1 MKKFLLFFLLII
13 LLIGGSLGFYG
24 YSLYD
29 KAIKEEPLASKI
41 EEIQSDKNYIKFSKL
56 PKDYLNAVVSVE
68 DRRFYKHGAIDLR
81 SIGRAIYV
89 NITNFDLREG
99 GSTITQQLAK
109 NIYFIDMDPFPRK
122 LAEIFMAYAIE
133 DNYSKEEIL
142 ELYVNTSYFG
152 DGYYGIKE
160 ACNGYLN
167 KEPSQTN
174 LNECTMMAGIPNA
187 PSVYAPTKNPDL
199 TKSRQKHVL
208 KTMVENGYITQ
219 EEADRDS
226 GTVLKIPFFI
236 IKHFPKIKIFLA
248 N

>member
-13 LLIGGSLGFYG
+13 FLIGGSLGL
-24 YSLYD
+24 YSYYLYD
-29 KAIKEEPLASKI
+29 NAIKKEPLASKI
-41 EEIQSDKNYIKFSKL
+41 EKIQSDKNYIKFSEL

-89 NITNFDLREG
+89 NIKNFDLREG

-109 NIYFIDMDPFPRK
+109 NIYFIDMNPFSRK
-122 LAEIFMAYAIE
+122 LAEIFMAYDIE
-133 DNYSKEEIL
+133 NNYSKEEIL

-152 DGYYGIKE
+152 DGYYGIKK

-167 KEPSQTN
+167 KEPN
-174 LNECTMMAGIPNA
+174 EMDLNECTMMAGIPNA

-208 KTMVENGYITQ
+208 KTMVENEYISQ
-219 EEADRDS
+219 EEAN
-226 GTVLKIPFFI
+226 KII
-236 IKHFPKIKIFLA
+236 NK
-248 N
+248 

>member
-1 MKKFLLFFLLII
+1 MKKFLLILLLII
-13 LLIGGSLGFYG
+13 ILIAASLGIYG
-24 YSLYD
+24 YSLYSQ
-29 KAIKEEPLASKI
+29 AIKEEPLISKI
-41 EEIQSDKNYIKFSKL
+41 EQIQSDENYVKYEDL
-56 PKDYLNAVVSVE
+56 PQDYLDAVVSVE
-68 DRRFYKHGAIDLR
+68 DRRFYDHGAIDLR

-89 NITNFDLREG
+89 NITNFELREG

-109 NIYFIDMDPFPRK
+109 NIYFIDMNPFSRK

-160 ACNGYLN
+160 ACNGYLD
-167 KEPSQTN
+167 KEPSEMD

-199 TKSRQKHVL
+199 TKIRQEHVL
-208 KTMVENGYITQ
+208 ETMVGNGYISQ
-219 EEADRDS
+219 EEADE
-226 GTVLKIPFFI
+226 I
-236 IKHFPKIKIFLA
+236 INA
-248 N
+248 NT

>member
-13 LLIGGSLGFYG
+13 FLIGGSLGLYG
-24 YSLYD
+24 YYLYD
-29 KAIKEEPLASKI
+29 NAIKKEPLASKI
-41 EEIQSDKNYIKFSKL
+41 EKIQSDKNYIKFSEL

-89 NITNFDLREG
+89 NIKNFDLREG

-109 NIYFIDMDPFPRK
+109 NIYFIDMNPFSRK
-122 LAEIFMAYAIE
+122 LSEKFMAYDIE
-133 DNYSKEEIL
+133 NNYSKEEIL

-167 KEPSQTN
+167 KEPN
-174 LNECTMMAGIPNA
+174 EMDLNECTMMAGIPNA

-208 KTMVENGYITQ
+208 KTMVENEYISQ
-219 EEADRDS
+219 EEAN
-226 GTVLKIPFFI
+226 KII
-236 IKHFPKIKIFLA
+236 NK
-248 N
+248 

>member
-13 LLIGGSLGFYG
+13 FLIGGSLGLYG
-24 YSLYD
+24 YYLYD
-29 KAIKEEPLASKI
+29 NAIKKEPLASKI
-41 EEIQSDKNYIKFSKL
+41 EKIQSDKNYIKFSEL
-56 PKDYLNAVVSVE
+56 PKNYLNAVVSVE
-68 DRRFYKHGAIDLR
+68 DRRFYKHGAIDLH

-89 NITNFDLREG
+89 NIKNFDLREG

-109 NIYFIDMDPFPRK
+109 NIYFIDMNPFSRK
-122 LAEIFMAYAIE
+122 LAEIFMAYDIE
-133 DNYSKEEIL
+133 NNYSKEEIL

-167 KEPSQTN
+167 KEPN
-174 LNECTMMAGIPNA
+174 EMDLNECTMMAGIPNA

-208 KTMVENGYITQ
+208 KTMVENEYISQ
-219 EEADRDS
+219 EEAN
-226 GTVLKIPFFI
+226 KII
-236 IKHFPKIKIFLA
+236 NK
-248 N
+248 

>member
-1 MKKFLLFFLLII
+1 MKKFLLILLFIII
-13 LLIGGSLGFYG
+13 LIVASLGIYG
-24 YSLYD
+24 YSLYNQ
-29 KAIKEEPLASKI
+29 AIKEEPLISKI
-41 EEIQSDKNYIKFSKL
+41 EQIQSDENYVKYEDL
-56 PKDYLNAVVSVE
+56 PQDYLNAVVSVE
-68 DRRFYKHGAIDLR
+68 DRRFYDHGAIDLR

-89 NITNFDLREG
+89 NITNFELREG

-109 NIYFIDMDPFPRK
+109 NIYFIDMNPFSRK

-160 ACNGYLN
+160 ACNGYLD
-167 KEPSQTN
+167 KEPSEMD

-199 TKSRQKHVL
+199 TKSRQEHVL
-208 KTMVENGYITQ
+208 ETMVGNGYISQ
-219 EEADRDS
+219 EEANE
-226 GTVLKIPFFI
+226 I
-236 IKHFPKIKIFLA
+236 I
-248 N
+248 NSNT

>member
-1 MKKFLLFFLLII
+1 
-13 LLIGGSLGFYG
+13 
-24 YSLYD
+24 
-29 KAIKEEPLASKI
+29 
-41 EEIQSDKNYIKFSKL
+41 
-56 PKDYLNAVVSVE
+56 
-68 DRRFYKHGAIDLR
+68 
-81 SIGRAIYV
+81 
-89 NITNFDLREG
+89 
-99 GSTITQQLAK
+99 
-109 NIYFIDMDPFPRK
+109 MDPFPRK

-133 DNYSKEEIL
+133 DNYSKEKIL

-167 KEPSQTN
+167 KEPSQMN

>member
-13 LLIGGSLGFYG
+13 FLIGGSLGLYG
-24 YSLYD
+24 YYLYD
-29 KAIKEEPLASKI
+29 NAIKKEPLVSKI
-41 EEIQSDKNYIKFSKL
+41 EKIQSDKNYIKFSEL

-68 DRRFYKHGAIDLR
+68 DRRFYKHGAIDLH

-89 NITNFDLREG
+89 NIKNFDLREG

-109 NIYFIDMDPFPRK
+109 NIYFIDMNPFSRK
-122 LAEIFMAYAIE
+122 LAEIFMAYDIE
-133 DNYSKEEIL
+133 NNYSKEEIL

-167 KEPSQTN
+167 KEPN
-174 LNECTMMAGIPNA
+174 EMDLNECTMMAGIPNA

-208 KTMVENGYITQ
+208 KTMVENEYISQ
-219 EEADRDS
+219 EEAN
-226 GTVLKIPFFI
+226 KII
-236 IKHFPKIKIFLA
+236 NK
-248 N
+248 

>member
-133 DNYSKEEIL
+133 DNYSKEKIL

-167 KEPSQTN
+167 KEPSQMN

-199 TKSRQKHVL
+199 TNSRQKHVL

>member
-29 KAIKEEPLASKI
+29 KALKEEPLASKI
-41 EEIQSDKNYIKFSKL
+41 EKIQSDKNYIKFSKL

-68 DRRFYKHGAIDLR
+68 DRRFYNHGAIDLR

-109 NIYFIDMDPFPRK
+109 
-122 LAEIFMAYAIE
+122 IFMAYAIE

-167 KEPSQTN
+167 KEPSQMN

-236 IKHFPKIKIFLA
+236 IKHFPKIKFS
-248 N
+248 

>member
-13 LLIGGSLGFYG
+13 FLIGGSLGLYG
-24 YSLYD
+24 YYLYD
-29 KAIKEEPLASKI
+29 NAIKKEPLASKI
-41 EEIQSDKNYIKFSKL
+41 EKIQSDKNYIKFSEL
-56 PKDYLNAVVSVE
+56 PKNYLNAVVSVE
-68 DRRFYKHGAIDLR
+68 DRRFYKHGAIDLH

-89 NITNFDLREG
+89 NIKNFDLREG

-109 NIYFIDMDPFPRK
+109 NIYFIDMNPFSRK
-122 LAEIFMAYAIE
+122 LAEIFMAYDIE
-133 DNYSKEEIL
+133 NNYSKEEIL

-167 KEPSQTN
+167 KEPN
-174 LNECTMMAGIPNA
+174 EMDLNECTMIAGIPNA

-208 KTMVENGYITQ
+208 KTMVENEYISQ
-219 EEADRDS
+219 EEAN
-226 GTVLKIPFFI
+226 KII
-236 IKHFPKIKIFLA
+236 NK
-248 N
+248 

>member
-13 LLIGGSLGFYG
+13 FLIGGSLGLYG
-24 YSLYD
+24 YYLYD
-29 KAIKEEPLASKI
+29 NAIKKDPLASKI
-41 EEIQSDKNYIKFSKL
+41 EKIQSDKNYIKFSEL

-68 DRRFYKHGAIDLR
+68 DRRFYKHGAIDLH

-89 NITNFDLREG
+89 NIKNFDLREG

-109 NIYFIDMDPFPRK
+109 NIYFIDMNPFSRK
-122 LAEIFMAYAIE
+122 LAEIFMAYDIE
-133 DNYSKEEIL
+133 NNYSKEEIL

-167 KEPSQTN
+167 KEPN
-174 LNECTMMAGIPNA
+174 EMDLNECTMMAGIPNA

-208 KTMVENGYITQ
+208 KTMVENEYISQ
-219 EEADRDS
+219 EEAN
-226 GTVLKIPFFI
+226 KII
-236 IKHFPKIKIFLA
+236 NK
-248 N
+248 

>member
-29 KAIKEEPLASKI
+29 KALKEEPLASKI
-41 EEIQSDKNYIKFSKL
+41 EKIQSDKNYIKFSKL

-68 DRRFYKHGAIDLR
+68 DRRFYNHGAIDLR

-167 KEPSQTN
+167 KEPSQMN

-199 TKSRQKHVL
+199 TKSRQEHVL
-208 KTMVENGYITQ
+208 ETMVENGYISQ
-219 EEADRDS
+219 EKAEE
-226 GTVLKIPFFI
+226 I
-236 IKHFPKIKIFLA
+236 INA
-248 N
+248 NT

>member
-29 KAIKEEPLASKI
+29 KALKEEPLASKI
-41 EEIQSDKNYIKFSKL
+41 EKIQSDKNYIKFSKL

-68 DRRFYKHGAIDLR
+68 DRRFYNHGAIDLR

-122 LAEIFMAYAIE
+122 LAEIFMAFSLE

-167 KEPSQTN
+167 KEPNEMN
-174 LNECTMMAGIPNA
+174 LNESSMMAGIPNA

-199 TKSRQKHVL
+199 TKKRQEHVL
-208 KTMVENGYITQ
+208 ETMVKNNYITQ
-219 EEADRDS
+219 EQADE
-226 GTVLKIPFFI
+226 I
-236 IKHFPKIKIFLA
+236 I
-248 N
+248 

>member
-1 MKKFLLFFLLII
+1 MKKFLLFFLLVII
-13 LLIGGSLGFYG
+13 LIGGLLGLYG
-24 YSLYD
+24 YSLYST
-29 KAIKEEPLASKI
+29 AIKKEPLTSKI
-41 EEIQSDKNYIKFSKL
+41 EKIQSDENYIKFNDL
-56 PKDYLNAVVSVE
+56 PKNYLNAVVSVE

-89 NITNFDLREG
+89 NIKNFDLREG

-109 NIYFIDMDPFPRK
+109 NIYFIDMNPFSRK

-133 DNYSKEEIL
+133 DTYSKEEIL

-160 ACNGYLN
+160 ACNGYLD
-167 KEPSQTN
+167 KEPKQMD

-219 EEADRDS
+219 DEANE
-226 GTVLKIPFFI
+226 I
-236 IKHFPKIKIFLA
+236 INK
-248 N
+248 